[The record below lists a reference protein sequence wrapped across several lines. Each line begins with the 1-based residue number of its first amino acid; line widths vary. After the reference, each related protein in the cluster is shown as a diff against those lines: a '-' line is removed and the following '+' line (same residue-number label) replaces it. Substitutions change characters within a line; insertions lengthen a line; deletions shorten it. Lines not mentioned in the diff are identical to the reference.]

1 MDFKEIRF
9 EKSYLSLGIG
19 IDDAMLKSCKLPTAK
34 LVYENWFRTTISMN
48 NSGTPMEKGKT
59 FNNL

>member
-34 LVYENWFRTTISMN
+34 LVYEN
-48 NSGTPMEKGKT
+48 
-59 FNNL
+59 